1 MSRIEDNV
9 CVKIQ
14 ERAKV
19 GFKKY
24 GKTMERED
32 FSLLD
37 WYKYLQ
43 EELMDAIVYIERI
56 MEDLSIEETTS
67 KLMGMGEYSPLVEP
81 KKDKKKKIGDVLKR
95 YRERLNHDR
104 G

>member
-1 MSRIEDNV
+1 MKMSRIEDNV

-32 FSLLD
+32 FTLLD

-56 MEDLSIEETTS
+56 MEDLSIEKTTS
-67 KLMGMGEYSPLVEP
+67 KLMGEYFPVVEP
-81 KKDKKKKIGDVLKR
+81 KKDKKKIGDVLKK
-95 YRERLNHDR
+95 YRDRLDDDR